1 MSVLI
6 SAIACSVC
14 LALPPGEKFLAR
26 VNGTTMTVA
35 DLEFLARTRQVAAA
49 DRVQETPRL
58 IDEWIE
64 RQLIREFL
72 TRRKITPPADE
83 LEFQIRQA
91 ERIIREQ
98 GEDPGVLLPKLG
110 YTAERLKSEL
120 GLPLAWQVYA
130 RQTITLPQT
139 RAYFEKHQAEL
150 DGTRVRAR
158 QIVLKRLPNEPE
170 PQLQKKVKQLAD
182 LRSELLS
189 NSITFEVAARMHSES
204 PTRDMGGDLGVLS
217 FRGKLPTPV
226 ARAAFQ
232 LKPGEIS
239 EPVVSKFG
247 VHLIQ
252 VTERLPGDLSL
263 EDVRPQVFEI
273 LSTALWNETL
283 QRERESA
290 RIER

>member
-6 SAIACSVC
+6 TAIACSVC
-14 LALPPGEKFLAR
+14 LAAPPEEKFLAR

-35 DLEFLARTRQVAAA
+35 DLEFLARTRQVAAT
-49 DRVQETPRL
+49 DRIKETPRL

-72 TRRKITPPADE
+72 TRRKITAPADE

-91 ERIIREQ
+91 EKIIREQ
-98 GEDPGVLLPKLG
+98 GEDPGVLLPRLG
-110 YTAERLKSEL
+110 YTAERMRSEL

-158 QIVLKRLPNEPE
+158 QIFLKLLPGASEAQIQE
-170 PQLQKKVKQLAD
+170 KTRQLAE
-182 LRSELLS
+182 LRSQILGK
-189 NSITFEVAARMHSES
+189 SIGFEVAARMHSEA
-204 PTRDMGGDLGVLS
+204 PTREMGGDLGIVS
-217 FRGKLPTPV
+217 FRGKLPTSV

-232 LKPGEIS
+232 LKAGEIS
-239 EPVVSKFG
+239 EPVVSSFG

-252 VTERLPGDLSL
+252 VTERIPGDLSL
-263 EDVRPQVFEI
+263 EDVRPQIFEI